1 MMIDLVDRR
10 ALVTGGSR
18 GIGAACV
25 RVLCRAG
32 ADVAFSFRER
42 SDRADELI
50 EELQGSGRR
59 VHAIRA
65 DLGSGEGC
73 ARLVDEAAAVLGGL
87 DILVHNA
94 GIWTGGRIE
103 VMTEEIWRETMEV
116 NLDSA
121 FFLTRASVG
130 HLRERSMGRIIYI
143 TSTAAQRGEAEHSH
157 YAASKGALQSLTKSL
172 GVELA
177 PDGITVNAV
186 APGWVLTD
194 MVTDAL
200 TPDEIAEVEKIIP
213 RGRMASPEDI
223 ARPVAFLAS
232 DGAAHITGEILNVN
246 GGAVLCG

>member
-1 MMIDLVDRR
+1 MIDLVDRR

-25 RVLCRAG
+25 RVFSGAG
-32 ADVAFSFRER
+32 AEVAFSFRER
-42 SDRADELI
+42 SDRADELTA
-50 EELQGSGRR
+50 ELEGNGRA

-73 ARLVDEAAAVLGGL
+73 ERLVEEAVSSLGGL

-103 VMTEEIWRETMEV
+103 GMPEEIWRETMDI

-121 FFLTRASVG
+121 FFLTRAAVG

-157 YAASKGALQSLTKSL
+157 YAASKGAIQSLTKSL

-177 PDGITVNAV
+177 PDQITVNSV
-186 APGWVLTD
+186 APGWVRTD
-194 MVTDAL
+194 MVTGAL
-200 TPDEIAEVEKIIP
+200 TADEIAEVEKIIP
-213 RGRMASPEDI
+213 RGTMADPEDI
-223 ARPVAFLAS
+223 AWPVAFLAS

-246 GGAVLCG
+246 GGSVLCG

>member
-1 MMIDLVDRR
+1 MIDLVDRR

-25 RVLCRAG
+25 RVFAG
-32 ADVAFSFRER
+32 AGAEVAFSFRER
-42 SDRADELI
+42 SDRAGELTA
-50 EELQGSGRR
+50 ELQENGSA

-65 DLGSGEGC
+65 DMGSGAGCEG
-73 ARLVDEAAAVLGGL
+73 LVDEAVSALGGL

-94 GIWTGGRIE
+94 GIWTGARIDE
-103 VMTEEIWRETMEV
+103 MPEEIWRETMEI

-121 FFLTRASVG
+121 YFLTRAAVG
-130 HLRERSMGRIIYI
+130 HLRKRSMGRIIYI
-143 TSTAAQRGEAEHSH
+143 TSTAAQRGEAEHGH
-157 YAASKGALQSLTKSL
+157 YAASKGAIQSLTKSL

-177 PDGITVNAV
+177 RDHITVNSV

-194 MVTDAL
+194 MVTGAL
-200 TPDEIAEVEKIIP
+200 SSEEITVVEQGIP

-223 ARPVAFLAS
+223 AWPVAFLAS

-246 GGAVLCG
+246 GGSVLCG

>member
-1 MMIDLVDRR
+1 MFDLTGRR
-10 ALVTGGSR
+10 ALITGGSR

-25 RVLCRAG
+25 RVFSAAG
-32 ADVAFSFRER
+32 ADVAFSYRER
-42 SDRADELI
+42 SGQADDLVAEL
-50 EELQGSGRR
+50 EEAGKSAHVFQ
-59 VHAIRA
+59 A

-73 ARLVDEAAAVLGGL
+73 EGLVSEAASALGGL

-94 GIWTGGRIE
+94 GIWTGGSIE
-103 VMTEEIWRETMEV
+103 SMPDETWRETMGV

-121 FFLTRASVG
+121 FYLTRAAVG
-130 HLRERSMGRIIYI
+130 YLRERSHGRIIYI

-157 YAASKGALQSLTKSL
+157 YAASKGAIQSLTKSL

-177 PDGITVNAV
+177 PDRITVNAV

-200 TPDEIAEVEKIIP
+200 TDEEILKVEKGIP
-213 RGRMASPEDI
+213 RGRMARPEDI

-232 DGAAHITGEILNVN
+232 DGAVHITGEILNVN